1 MGLDNGLFDAQE
13 LGAANFPVVHHL
25 HHFIH
30 TGLAEQISDL
40 GEKVAFDCGQY
51 AFDYSGGQFDLS
63 KMGDQL
69 AEQKVYASTKLTD
82 FDLIVLL
89 GIIVP
94 VVVFG
99 LVYALVQW
107 LKKTIKGKQK

>member
-1 MGLDNGLFDAQE
+1 MKKDKKKLKEAFFEGLLEIILTLIFFAIGALVVSAFGVDFDSP
-13 LGAANFPVVHHL
+13 N
-25 HHFIH
+25 I
-30 TGLAEQISDL
+30 
-40 GEKVAFDCGQY
+40 
-51 AFDYSGGQFDLS
+51 
-63 KMGDQL
+63 
-69 AEQKVYASTKLTD
+69 D

-107 LKKTIKGKQK
+107 LKKTIKGK

>member
-1 MGLDNGLFDAQE
+1 MKKDKKKLKEAFFEGLLEIIFFGIGALVVSAFGVE
-13 LGAANFPVVHHL
+13 LDSPN
-25 HHFIH
+25 I
-30 TGLAEQISDL
+30 
-40 GEKVAFDCGQY
+40 
-51 AFDYSGGQFDLS
+51 
-63 KMGDQL
+63 
-69 AEQKVYASTKLTD
+69 D

-94 VVVFG
+94 VVVFR